1 MEDSLHL
8 NIGQERADGSVYIDK
23 KTLAFLDFLSNYQWD
38 RPIHFGIGGNGNPRN
53 NMFCLQDYLVMEG
66 LTYKLVPL
74 KLGNLKANDARRSYD
89 IITEN
94 WEYGGMDNPDT
105 YLTEADKRTSYHLR
119 SALNAASISML
130 MDGDTLRARELINL
144 SADKMPLNCFEP
156 DITIM
161 ETIET
166 VYGTGQQ
173 EKGDS
178 LASYMFDQLEKD
190 IIYLYS
196 FPDKHKTGVYRD
208 ALHSL
213 SQYDAL
219 IEKVAPYNREL
230 AEKKREYFER
240 LYTTYTSVFPFVV
253 RN

>member
-1 MEDSLHL
+1 
-8 NIGQERADGSVYIDK
+8 
-23 KTLAFLDFLSNYQWD
+23 
-38 RPIHFGIGGNGNPRN
+38 
-53 NMFCLQDYLVMEG
+53 MFCLQDYLVMEG

-178 LASYMFDQLEKD
+178 PCVIHVRPAGKGHN
-190 IIYLYS
+190 I
-196 FPDKHKTGVYRD
+196 P
-208 ALHSL
+208 
-213 SQYDAL
+213 
-219 IEKVAPYNREL
+219 
-230 AEKKREYFER
+230 
-240 LYTTYTSVFPFVV
+240 VFVP
-253 RN
+253 RQA